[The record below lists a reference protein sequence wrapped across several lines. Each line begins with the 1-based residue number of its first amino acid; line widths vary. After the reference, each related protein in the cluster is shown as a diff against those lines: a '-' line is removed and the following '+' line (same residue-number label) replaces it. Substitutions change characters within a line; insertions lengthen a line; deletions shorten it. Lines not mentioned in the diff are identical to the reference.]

1 MPNPTEP
8 HPLKGITCTNDDPDS
23 CALCCKV
30 FPDGPIHVFSSGVKN
45 YIIECCGKRL
55 CGDCCLYQSNASL
68 GDAVTLKC
76 KCCPANYSLELKKKA
91 ATLKRQAKKG
101 RVWAQFILATY
112 CDFRGDKYAAVHLLR
127 SAVKGGHP
135 DAMLCLAEFVC
146 QGGGCKKDLVEAE
159 SLLDRCIAATPRL
172 LRACVH
178 GYTKIVV
185 QYMELGTPETG
196 IRAESILLPLAKDGH
211 HLAQYQL
218 GKVYQITEDFD
229 AARMWCTEAIFNAE
243 TTKQRDMAAFEVL
256 FSSLALSDFPQAKVW
271 ADVVKSTGF
280 LDPRFDNSD
289 DAAMRTARVIAVIKV
304 RRGLLDLR
312 KSCATCCVSLDRTT
326 RKLCKGCKAHCYCST
341 QCQEKH
347 WNEAEGG
354 HRAECKGAQALK
366 KRIKDENL
374 LEKWIKK

>member
-1 MPNPTEP
+1 M
-8 HPLKGITCTNDDPDS
+8 
-23 CALCCKV
+23 
-30 FPDGPIHVFSSGVKN
+30 
-45 YIIECCGKRL
+45 
-55 CGDCCLYQSNASL
+55 
-68 GDAVTLKC
+68 TLKC

-159 SLLDRCIAATPRL
+159 SLLDRCISVAPRL
-172 LRACVH
+172 LHACVH
-178 GYTKIVV
+178 GYAEIVV

-196 IRAESILLPLAKDGH
+196 MRAESILLPLAKDGH

-312 KSCATCCVSLDRTT
+312 KSCATCGVSLDRTT

-347 WNEAEGG
+347 WNKAEGG
-354 HRAECKGAQALK
+354 HRTECKGAQALK
-366 KRIKDENL
+366 KRIKDEHL
-374 LEKWIKK
+374 LEKWIKNE